1 METISEAGLF
11 EDRLKESTLTLI
23 ILALF
28 LMVIYT
34 VKGGFFSPYI
44 FSTPSFE
51 KENIKQDTPIY
62 IQIKG
67 QDVYTFPSEKGVTL
81 KEVLDR
87 SGLEYST
94 STINNWNLKLESG
107 SKICIGPEMTISAC
121 LMDGE
126 KRLLFH
132 LPIDINQAT
141 QEDFETL
148 PGIGEMLAR
157 RIVKNRDVYGAFQEV
172 DDLKRVHGIGE
183 KKLANIKEFITANN
197 GFYKVTYS
205 QQHP

>member
-1 METISEAGLF
+1 METLSGADSF
-11 EDRLKESTLTLI
+11 KDSLKESTLTLI

-28 LMVIYT
+28 LMTLYIVRE
-34 VKGGFFSPYI
+34 GFFSSNI
-44 FSTPSFE
+44 SSEPSFE
-51 KENIKQDTPIY
+51 KENIKEAIPIY
-62 IQIKG
+62 IQIEG
-67 QDVYTFPSEKGVTL
+67 QGVYTFPSGKGVTL

-94 STINNWNLKLESG
+94 SPVNHWNAKLESG
-107 SKICIGPEMTISAC
+107 SKIIAGPEMTISVG

-141 QEDFETL
+141 QEDFEAL
-148 PGIGEMLAR
+148 PGIGKTLAR
-157 RIVKNRDVYGAFQEV
+157 RIVKSRDIDGAFQSA
-172 DDLKRVHGIGE
+172 DDLKRVRGIG
-183 KKLANIKEFITANN
+183 KKRLANIKKFITASN
-197 GFYKVTYS
+197 GSYEITYL